1 MLLYLCFMYSNT
13 LPWQVLSSNVGVGVL
28 TEGWNLDIVE
38 SNGEGSRSF
47 KVDISFASSFSSFPV
62 VQLGL
67 TGFDMDQRESSRIS
81 LKAENIT
88 ESGFQAVLSTWASS
102 RVFAVEFNWLAIGS

>member
-1 MLLYLCFMYSNT
+1 MYSST
-13 LPWQVLSSNVGVGVL
+13 VPWQVLSSNVGVGVL
-28 TEGWNLDIVE
+28 TEGWNLDVTE
-38 SNGEGSRSF
+38 SRGEGSRSF
-47 KVDISFASSFSSFPV
+47 TVDIAFATSFSSIPV

-67 TGFDMDQRESSRIS
+67 TGFDMDQRESSRIT

-102 RVFAVEFNWLAIGS
+102 SIFAVEFNWLAIGP

>member
-1 MLLYLCFMYSNT
+1 MYSNP

-28 TEGWNLDIVE
+28 TDGWNLDTVE
-38 SNGEGSRSF
+38 LNGEGSRSF
-47 KVDISFASSFSSFPV
+47 TVDINFASPFSSFPV
-62 VQLGL
+62 IQLGL

>member
-1 MLLYLCFMYSNT
+1 MYSNT

-47 KVDISFASSFSSFPV
+47 TVDITFASPFSSFPV

>member
-1 MLLYLCFMYSNT
+1 MYSNT

-47 KVDISFASSFSSFPV
+47 TLDITFASPFSSFPV